1 MRAILK
7 FDEFESDSNES
18 KKDKWI
24 AGAISKKGEGS
35 LRKHF
40 GKKEDEKITKTE
52 IDKELSKLHKADQD
66 PDTPGDQLPAAKAKL
81 KKRLVLAKTLS
92 GLGEGH
98 NEMQNYMFFQNIQN
112 IHHMTGKILEMDP
125 HEVDALLSQGHGWAV
140 DHIATSKDDIE
151 EVKGWLC
158 AELGHEGE
166 ETEPEAIVVTEQDDV
181 DDGIYNMEGDEYVS
195 TGQVEN
201 EEE

>member
-52 IDKELSKLHKADQD
+52 INKELSKLHKVDQD
-66 PDTPGDQLPAAKAKL
+66 PDTPGDQLPTAKAKL

-92 GLGEGH
+92 GLGEGR

-158 AELGHEGE
+158 VELGQDE
-166 ETEPEAIVVTEQDDV
+166 ETEPENIIVSEQDDI
-181 DDGIYNMEGDEYVS
+181 DDGIYNMEGDEYVQ
-195 TGQVEN
+195 TGQVET

>member
-1 MRAILK
+1 MSLNRIQTSLK
-7 FDEFESDSNES
+7 KISGSPEQSA
-18 KKDKWI
+18 KK
-24 AGAISKKGEGS
+24 ARGS

-66 PDTPGDQLPAAKAKL
+66 PDTPGDQLPSAKAKL

-125 HEVDALLSQGHGWAV
+125 HEVDALLSQGHGWVV

-158 AELGHEGE
+158 AELGHEEE
-166 ETEPEAIVVTEQDDV
+166 ETEPENIIVSEQDD
-181 DDGIYNMEGDEYVS
+181 IYFLVLS
-195 TGQVEN
+195 
-201 EEE
+201 

>member
-7 FDEFESDSNES
+7 FDEFELDSNES

-24 AGAISKKGEGS
+24 TGAISKKGEGS

-52 IDKELSKLHKADQD
+52 INKELSRLHKSNQD
-66 PDTPGDQLPAAKAKL
+66 LDTPGDQLPVAKTKL

-98 NEMQNYMFFQNIQN
+98 NEIQNYMFFQNIQN

-158 AELGHEGE
+158 AELGKEE
-166 ETEPEAIVVTEQDDV
+166 ETGPENIIVSEQDDV
-181 DDGIYNMEGDEYVS
+181 DDGIYNMEGDEYVQ

>member
-7 FDEFESDSNES
+7 FDEFELDSNES

-24 AGAISKKGEGS
+24 TGSISKKGEGS

-52 IDKELSKLHKADQD
+52 INRELSKLHKADQD
-66 PDTPGDQLPAAKAKL
+66 PDTTGDQLPPAKVKL
-81 KKRLVLAKTLS
+81 KKRLVLSKTLG

-112 IHHMTGKILEMDP
+112 IHHMTGKILEIDP

-158 AELGHEGE
+158 AELGQEE
-166 ETEPEAIVVTEQDDV
+166 ETGSENIIVSEQDDV
-181 DDGIYNMEGDEYVS
+181 DDGIYNMEGDEYVQ

>member
-7 FDEFESDSNES
+7 FDEFELDSNES

-24 AGAISKKGEGS
+24 TGAISKKGEGS

-52 IDKELSKLHKADQD
+52 INKELSKLHKADQD
-66 PDTPGDQLPAAKAKL
+66 PDTPGDQLPATKTKL

-98 NEMQNYMFFQNIQN
+98 NEIQNYMFFQNIQN

-140 DHIATSKDDIE
+140 DHIATSKDVIE

-158 AELGHEGE
+158 AELGQEE
-166 ETEPEAIVVTEQDDV
+166 ETGSENIIVSEQDDI
-181 DDGIYNMEGDEYVS
+181 DDGIYNMEGDEYVQ
-195 TGQVEN
+195 TGQVET